1 MSYPPAELKLVD
13 LEAEREVLRDSAQH
27 AVSRRAGSTVY
38 RGDGVRQTMVVIMA
52 GEHMAEHSSPQEGFI
67 HVMEGKVRLHGDER
81 DWEISAGQILPLPP
95 EKHSVTA
102 IEDSTLTLTVLRQ
115 SVINR

>member
-13 LEAEREVLRDSAQH
+13 LDAEREVLRDSARN
-27 AVSRRAGSTVY
+27 AVARRAGSTVY
-38 RGDGVRQTMVVIMA
+38 RGDGVRQTMVVILA
-52 GEHMAEHSSPQEGFI
+52 GEHMAEHLSPQEGFV
-67 HVMEGKVRLHGDER
+67 HVMEGRVRLQGANRE
-81 DWEISAGQILPLPP
+81 WEISAGQMLPLPP

-102 IEDSTLTLTVLRQ
+102 LEDSTLTITVLRQ

>member
-13 LEAEREVLRDSAQH
+13 LNAEQDVLRDSAQS
-27 AVSRRAGSTVY
+27 AVARRAGSTVY
-38 RGDGVRQTMVVIMA
+38 RGDGVRQTMVVILA
-52 GEHMAEHSSPQEGFI
+52 GEHMAEHWSPQEGFI
-67 HVMEGKVRLHGDER
+67 HVMEGKVLLHGR
-81 DWEISAGQILPLPP
+81 DRNWEIAAGQMLPLPP

-102 IEDSTLTLTVLRQ
+102 VEDSTLTLTVLRQ